1 MRPAADLQSWMM
13 NARFRLLAAVHQG
26 LLCEPEVGEVRL
38 EEGDAS
44 PGPDGTGRVSDRCC
58 MRFAV
63 TRFSLSAV
71 HVRAFNNRTCGHV
84 AQIPGRARSSR
95 HPTSECFVIRAMRG
109 QSTSTQVINTAIGAC
124 CSPD

>member
-1 MRPAADLQSWMM
+1 MGD
-13 NARFRLLAAVHQG
+13 
-26 LLCEPEVGEVRL
+26 VRL

-44 PGPDGTGRVSDRCC
+44 PGPDGASRVGERCC
-58 MRFAV
+58 VQFAV
-63 TRFSLSAV
+63 TRRSLSAV
-71 HVRAFNNRTCGHV
+71 HVRAFNNRICGNV
-84 AQIPGRARSSR
+84 ARIPGRARSSR